1 MIFHGD
7 KMIEKVQNFNKSDKK
22 LVEMLVN
29 TDDIQIRHV
38 MLPKGEFMPKHI
50 SNSNVNLVIVDGKM
64 EITLED
70 QNPANYEKGSI
81 LSIPFNTKMLIK
93 NDVFPTDGRAP
104 IIISLPAFAHPPI
117 FSSIHE
123 IPDS

>member
-50 SNSNVNLVIVDGKM
+50 SNSNVNLVIVDGEM

-70 QNPANYEKGSI
+70 QNPVNYEKGSI

-93 NDVFPTDGRAP
+93 NENSKMLEFFVLKAP
-104 IIISLPAFAHPPI
+104 HPKKLGAPEEAI
-117 FSSIHE
+117 KC
-123 IPDS
+123 